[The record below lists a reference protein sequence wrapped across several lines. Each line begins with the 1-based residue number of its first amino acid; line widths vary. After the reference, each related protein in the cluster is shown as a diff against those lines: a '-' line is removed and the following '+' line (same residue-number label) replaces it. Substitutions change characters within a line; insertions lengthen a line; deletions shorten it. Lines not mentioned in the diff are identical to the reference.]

1 MACNTFKGSVVPA
14 PLVGEPSVMNFTLMG
29 KLCIMH
35 ANGLMTQC
43 VFTEYKQGCCCGTDK
58 IGFEVPILGYN
69 TTPTVYMTC
78 EGGLV
83 PEINPTSTKTYTGL
97 YPPSKPTGSYPFPSS
112 DVPEPTP
119 STASKNKIG
128 MVFLLTMLVAM
139 I

>member
-29 KLCIMH
+29 KLCTMH
-35 ANGLMTQC
+35 ANGPMTQC

-69 TTPTVYMTC
+69 TTPIVYMTC
-78 EGGLV
+78 DGGSV
-83 PEINPTSTKTYTGL
+83 PEINPTPTGTYTGS
-97 YPPSKPTGSYPFPSS
+97 YPPSKPTGSYPVPNPS
-112 DVPEPTP
+112 DVPTP
-119 STASKNKIG
+119 SAANRNKIG
-128 MVFLLTMLVAM
+128 MLFLLTMLVAM